1 MNKKEFLEKL
11 GEHLIV
17 LESREQE
24 DILDEYSQHI
34 DMKIERGLSEEEAI
48 RDFGSISEL
57 AAQILEAYHVNPE
70 YEKATAE
77 KVKPAS
83 DTADIPGTA
92 KESDNRIRKFAEKV
106 LILIHNGA
114 VWCLNGGKWIIVH
127 AASLLIRP
135 YRWIRRKGKDIGAR
149 LKEREEQ
156 YAKQSNGLEGDL
168 TEEVPAGLLST
179 PKQQR
184 HTGQTLLRRRKRAEG
199 TSLLAG
205 FFHSLGTLFTRG
217 YILLWN
223 VLLWGIRW
231 CWNGFLIF
239 ICLFSGLAALFSIF
253 CFAMLV
259 VWLVQGY
266 PLTGVTILCLGG
278 ILCSVSFT
286 IFCLSLLKFKH
297 HRQSVSAEAVISEEV
312 YHA

>member
-11 GEHLIV
+11 GGHLIV
-17 LESREQE
+17 LESKEQE

-77 KVKPAS
+77 KIKPAL
-83 DTADIPGTA
+83 DVANIPGTI
-92 KESDNRIRKFAEKV
+92 KEGGRRVHHFVDKL
-106 LILIHNGA
+106 LILIHSGI
-114 VWCLNGGKWIIVH
+114 VWCVKSGKWIIAHV
-127 AASLLIRP
+127 ASFISRP
-135 YRWIRRKGKDIGAR
+135 LRWIRSKGKDIGIR
-149 LKEREEQ
+149 LKERKAENTEQ
-156 YAKQSNGLEGDL
+156 SGPEDITEDTSVGQISTLE
-168 TEEVPAGLLST
+168 
-179 PKQQR
+179 R
-184 HTGQTLLRRRKRAEG
+184 HTGQTLPGRRKRTGG
-199 TSLLAG
+199 TSFLFGL
-205 FFHSLGTLFTRG
+205 FHSLGTLLTRG
-217 YILLWN
+217 GILLWN
-223 VLLWGIRW
+223 ILLWGIRW

-239 ICLFSGLAALFSIF
+239 LCLFSGMAALFSIF
-253 CFAMLV
+253 CFAMLL

-278 ILCSVSFT
+278 ILCSISFT
-286 IFCLSLLKFKH
+286 IFCLSLLKIKH
-297 HRQSVSAEAVISEEV
+297 RRQSVSTETVISEEV